1 MLTLTDNSSTVVK
14 TITGQTETPIE
25 GGLRIS
31 GTDLDAR
38 NFAVAVAAAPETTD
52 AVVEQDGAR
61 VFLDVAASV
70 ALGDKVLDAQVDEGG
85 SVSFGIAPQS

>member
-1 MLTLTDNSSTVVK
+1 MLTLTDNASTVVT
-14 TITGQTETPIE
+14 TITSQTQSPVE

-31 GTDLDAR
+31 GTDLDAS
-38 NFAVAVAAAPETTD
+38 NFAVAVAAAPEPTD

-61 VFLDVAASV
+61 IFLDAAASV

-85 SVSFGIAPQS
+85 SVSFGITPQG

>member
-1 MLTLTDNSSTVVK
+1 MLTLTDNASTVVK
-14 TITGQTETPIE
+14 TITGQTEIPVE

-31 GTDLDAR
+31 GDDLDAR

-52 AVVEQDGAR
+52 SVVEQDGAR

-70 ALGDKVLDAQVDEGG
+70 ALGDKVLDAQVDESG
-85 SVSFGIAPQS
+85 SVSFGVAPQG

>member
-1 MLTLTDNSSTVVK
+1 MLTLTDNASTVVK
-14 TITGQTETPIE
+14 TIASQTETPVE
-25 GGLRIS
+25 GGLRIT
-31 GTDLDAR
+31 GDDLDAR
-38 NFAVAVAAAPETTD
+38 NFAVAVVAAPEITD

-85 SVSFGIAPQS
+85 SVSFGVAPQG